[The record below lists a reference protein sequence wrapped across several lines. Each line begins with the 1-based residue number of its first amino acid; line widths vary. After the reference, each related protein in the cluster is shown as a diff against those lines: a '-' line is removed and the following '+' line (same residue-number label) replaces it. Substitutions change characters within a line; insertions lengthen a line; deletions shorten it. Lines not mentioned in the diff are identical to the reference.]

1 MKDRGQTDCV
11 TVLPHPYKLDID
23 L

>member
-11 TVLPHPYKLDID
+11 RSWVSVRDED
-23 L
+23 WG